1 LLKGLQGDEL
11 CYIPDSQ
18 ESAKPKLKS
27 SNMNAI
33 LEHSTTTELNRPS
46 PLDLTDEQLMAML
59 QQRDPVA
66 LEYLYDRHSAI
77 VKSLGMKVV
86 HNEAEAEDLLQEI
99 FMEIWNRASGYDP
112 AKGKPLGWIVTLARR
127 RAIDRLRKCQSHCRA
142 EDRLRDEVEQQ
153 PESWTTD
160 PEEDFVM
167 ADIRETLRKLIRTL
181 PEAQQQAIELAF
193 YQGMSQ
199 REIAAHTGIPLGTI
213 KTRLE
218 LGLKKMTVALKD
230 FADEF

>member
-1 LLKGLQGDEL
+1 
-11 CYIPDSQ
+11 
-18 ESAKPKLKS
+18 
-27 SNMNAI
+27 MNAI
-33 LEHSTTTELNRPS
+33 LERPTTELYQTTA

-59 QQRDPVA
+59 QQRNPVA

-86 HNEAEAEDLLQEI
+86 HNEAEAEDLVQEI
-99 FMEIWNRASGYDP
+99 FMEIWNRAAGYDP

-127 RAIDRLRKCQSHCRA
+127 RSIDRLRKCQSHCRA

-153 PESWTTD
+153 PDSWTTD

-167 ADIRETLRKLIRTL
+167 ADIRETLLNLLKTL
-181 PEAQQQAIELAF
+181 PAAQQQAIDLAF

-218 LGLKKMTVALKD
+218 LGLKKLTAALKD
-230 FADEF
+230 YQDEF

>member
-1 LLKGLQGDEL
+1 
-11 CYIPDSQ
+11 
-18 ESAKPKLKS
+18 
-27 SNMNAI
+27 MNAI
-33 LEHSTTTELNRPS
+33 LDQHEVAETTEIS
-46 PLDLTDEQLMAML
+46 PLDLTDEQLMIML
-59 QQRDPVA
+59 QQRNPVA
-66 LEYLYDRHSAI
+66 LEYLYDRHCAI

-99 FMEIWNRASGYDP
+99 FMEIWNRAAGYDP

-142 EDRLRDEVEQQ
+142 EDRLRLEVEQQ
-153 PESWTTD
+153 PDSWTTD

-167 ADIRETLRKLIRTL
+167 ADVRETLRKLLKTL
-181 PEAQQQAIELAF
+181 PEAQQQAIDLAF
-193 YQGMSQ
+193 YKGMSQ

-218 LGLKKMTVALKD
+218 LGLKKLTVALKD
-230 FADEF
+230 YQGEF

>member
-1 LLKGLQGDEL
+1 MPAAGFTS
-11 CYIPDSQ
+11 PRS
-18 ESAKPKLKS
+18 SAGIKPETQTKT
-27 SNMNAI
+27 NIMNA
-33 LEHSTTTELNRPS
+33 LLDYAYTSAVKPAS
-46 PLDLTDEQLMAML
+46 LDLTDEQLMAML
-59 QQRDPVA
+59 QRRDPVA
-66 LEYLYDRHSAI
+66 LEFLYDRHSAI

-99 FMEIWNRASGYDP
+99 FMEIWNRAAGYDP

-153 PESWTTD
+153 PGAWTTD

-167 ADIRETLRKLIRTL
+167 ADIRENLLNLIRTL
-181 PEAQQQAIELAF
+181 PVAQQQAIELAF

-213 KTRLE
+213 KTRIE
-218 LGLKKMTVALKD
+218 LGLKKLTLALKD
-230 FADEF
+230 YAGEF

>member
-1 LLKGLQGDEL
+1 
-11 CYIPDSQ
+11 
-18 ESAKPKLKS
+18 
-27 SNMNAI
+27 MNAI
-33 LEHSTTTELNRPS
+33 LEQHTEETSHVS

-59 QQRDPVA
+59 QQRDPVG
-66 LEYLYDRHSAI
+66 LEYLYDRHSGI

-99 FMEIWNRASGYDP
+99 FVEIWNRAAGYDP

-127 RAIDRLRKCQSHCRA
+127 RSIDRLRKCQSHCRA
-142 EDRLRDEVEQQ
+142 EDRLREEVEQQ
-153 PESWTTD
+153 PGAWTTD

-167 ADIRETLRKLIRTL
+167 ADIRETLRALLKTL
-181 PEAQQQAIELAF
+181 PAAQQQAIELAF

-218 LGLKKMTVALKD
+218 LGLKKLTAALKD
-230 FADEF
+230 YAGEF

>member
-1 LLKGLQGDEL
+1 
-11 CYIPDSQ
+11 
-18 ESAKPKLKS
+18 
-27 SNMNAI
+27 MNAI
-33 LEHSTTTELNRPS
+33 LEHTTEESTQVS

-66 LEYLYDRHSAI
+66 LGYLYDRHCGI

-99 FMEIWNRASGYDP
+99 FVEIWNRAAGYDP

-127 RAIDRLRKCQSHCRA
+127 RSIDRLRKCQSHCRA
-142 EDRLRDEVEQQ
+142 EDRLREEVEQQ
-153 PESWTTD
+153 PGAWTTD

-167 ADIRETLRKLIRTL
+167 ADIRETLRSILKTL
-181 PEAQQQAIELAF
+181 PVAQQQAIELAF

-218 LGLKKMTVALKD
+218 LGLKKLTVALKD
-230 FADEF
+230 YAGEF

>member
-1 LLKGLQGDEL
+1 
-11 CYIPDSQ
+11 
-18 ESAKPKLKS
+18 
-27 SNMNAI
+27 MNAT
-33 LEHSTTTELNRPS
+33 LEHPTNELDQVS
-46 PLDLTDEQLMAML
+46 PLDLTDEHLMAML

-66 LEYLYDRHSAI
+66 LGYLYDRHSGI

-99 FMEIWNRASGYDP
+99 FVEIWNRAAGYDP

-127 RAIDRLRKCQSHCRA
+127 RSIDRLRKCQSHCRA
-142 EDRLRDEVEQQ
+142 EDRLREEVEQQ
-153 PESWTTD
+153 PDAWTTD
-160 PEEDFVM
+160 PEEDFEM
-167 ADIRETLRKLIRTL
+167 ADIRETLRNLIRNL
-181 PEAQQQAIELAF
+181 PEAQQQAIDLAF

-218 LGLKKMTVALKD
+218 LGLKKLTVALQD
-230 FADEF
+230 YAGEF

>member
-1 LLKGLQGDEL
+1 MNITLERP
-11 CYIPDSQ
+11 ITEFSQ
-18 ESAKPKLKS
+18 PSA
-27 SNMNAI
+27 
-33 LEHSTTTELNRPS
+33 
-46 PLDLTDEQLMAML
+46 LDLTDEQLMTML
-59 QQRDPVA
+59 QKRNPLGLA
-66 LEYLYDRHSAI
+66 YLYDRHSAI

-99 FMEIWNRASGYDP
+99 FMEIWNRAAGYDP
-112 AKGKPLGWIVTLARR
+112 ANGKPLGWIVTLARR

-142 EDRLRDEVEQQ
+142 EDRLREEVEQQ
-153 PESWTTD
+153 PGAWTTD

-167 ADIRETLRKLIRTL
+167 ADIRETLLNLLKTL
-181 PEAQQQAIELAF
+181 PDAQRQAIELAF

-218 LGLKKMTVALKD
+218 LGLKKLTAALKD
-230 FADEF
+230 YVGEF

>member
-1 LLKGLQGDEL
+1 
-11 CYIPDSQ
+11 
-18 ESAKPKLKS
+18 
-27 SNMNAI
+27 MNDI
-33 LEHSTTTELNRPS
+33 LEYSTALETAMPAA
-46 PLDLTDEQLMAML
+46 LDLTDEQLMAML
-59 QQRDPVA
+59 QQRNPVA
-66 LEYLYDRHSAI
+66 LEYLYDRHAGI

-86 HNEAEAEDLLQEI
+86 HNEAEAEDLVQEI
-99 FMEIWNRASGYDP
+99 FMEIWNRAAGYDP

-127 RAIDRLRKCQSHCRA
+127 RSIDRLRKCQSHCRA
-142 EDRLRDEVEQQ
+142 EDRLRDEVESQ
-153 PESWTTD
+153 PDAWTTD

-167 ADIRETLRKLIRTL
+167 ADIRETLRKILKSL

-218 LGLKKMTVALKD
+218 LGLKKLTVALKD
-230 FADEF
+230 YAGEF

>member
-1 LLKGLQGDEL
+1 
-11 CYIPDSQ
+11 
-18 ESAKPKLKS
+18 
-27 SNMNAI
+27 MNSTI
-33 LEHSTTTELNRPS
+33 ERPEHEHAQVS
-46 PLDLTDEQLMAML
+46 PLDLTDEQLMVML
-59 QQRDPVA
+59 QQRNPAA
-66 LEYLYDRHSAI
+66 LGYLYDRHCGI

-99 FMEIWNRASGYDP
+99 FVEIWNRAAGYDP

-127 RAIDRLRKCQSHCRA
+127 RSIDRLRKCQSHCRA
-142 EDRLRDEVEQQ
+142 EDRLREEVESQ
-153 PESWTTD
+153 PDAWTTD

-167 ADIRETLRKLIRTL
+167 ADIRETLLNLLKTL
-181 PEAQQQAIELAF
+181 PEAQQQAINLAF

-218 LGLKKMTVALKD
+218 LGLKKLTAALKD
-230 FADEF
+230 YAGEF

>member
-1 LLKGLQGDEL
+1 
-11 CYIPDSQ
+11 
-18 ESAKPKLKS
+18 
-27 SNMNAI
+27 MNAI
-33 LEHSTTTELNRPS
+33 LENPTTTEALKPS
-46 PLDLTDEQLMAML
+46 PLDLTDEHLMEML
-59 QQRDPVA
+59 QQRNPA
-66 LEYLYDRHSAI
+66 GLEYLYDRHSGI

-127 RAIDRLRKCQSHCRA
+127 RSIDRLRKCQSHCRA
-142 EDRLRDEVEQQ
+142 EDRLREEIEQQ
-153 PESWTTD
+153 PGAWTTD

-167 ADIRETLRKLIRTL
+167 ADIRETLRNLLKTL
-181 PEAQQQAIELAF
+181 PPAQQQAIDLAF
-193 YQGMSQ
+193 YKGMSQ

-218 LGLKKMTVALKD
+218 LGLKKLTAALQEY
-230 FADEF
+230 AGEF

>member
-1 LLKGLQGDEL
+1 
-11 CYIPDSQ
+11 
-18 ESAKPKLKS
+18 
-27 SNMNAI
+27 MNAI
-33 LEHSTTTELNRPS
+33 LEHPTIPPIELDQIS

-59 QQRDPVA
+59 QQRNPVA

-153 PESWTTD
+153 PDSWTTD

-167 ADIRETLRKLIRTL
+167 ADIRETLRKLIKTL

-218 LGLKKMTVALKD
+218 LGLKKLTVALKD
-230 FADEF
+230 FAGEF

>member
-1 LLKGLQGDEL
+1 
-11 CYIPDSQ
+11 
-18 ESAKPKLKS
+18 
-27 SNMNAI
+27 MHAI
-33 LEHSTTTELNRPS
+33 LDRPTQSPAEVS
-46 PLDLTDEQLMAML
+46 PLDLTDEHLMSMI
-59 QQRDPVA
+59 QQRDPA
-66 LEYLYDRHSAI
+66 GLELLFDRHSSI

-99 FMEIWNRASGYDP
+99 FMEIWNRSASYDP
-112 AKGKPLGWIVTLARR
+112 KKGKPLGWIVTLARR

-153 PESWTTD
+153 PDAWTTD

-167 ADIRETLRKLIRTL
+167 ADIRENLLNLIRTL
-181 PEAQQQAIELAF
+181 PVAQQQAIELAF

-213 KTRLE
+213 KTRIE
-218 LGLKKMTVALKD
+218 LGLKKLTLALKD
-230 FADEF
+230 YAGEF

>member
-1 LLKGLQGDEL
+1 
-11 CYIPDSQ
+11 
-18 ESAKPKLKS
+18 
-27 SNMNAI
+27 MNAI
-33 LEHSTTTELNRPS
+33 LEHTSAAALEQKE
-46 PLDLTDEQLMAML
+46 PLDLTDERLMEMV
-59 QQRDPVA
+59 QQRNPLG
-66 LEYLYDRHSAI
+66 LEYLYDRHAAI

-99 FMEIWNRASGYDP
+99 FMEIWNRAAGYDP

-153 PESWTTD
+153 PDSWTTD

-167 ADIRETLRKLIRTL
+167 ADIRETLRKLITAL
-181 PEAQQQAIELAF
+181 PEAQQQAINLAF

-218 LGLKKMTVALKD
+218 LGLKKLTVALKD
-230 FADEF
+230 YQDEF

>member
-1 LLKGLQGDEL
+1 
-11 CYIPDSQ
+11 
-18 ESAKPKLKS
+18 
-27 SNMNAI
+27 MNAI
-33 LEHSTTTELNRPS
+33 LEHPITETQTPSHTQTS

-59 QQRDPVA
+59 QQRNPVA

-99 FMEIWNRASGYDP
+99 FMEIWNRAAGYDP

-127 RAIDRLRKCQSHCRA
+127 RSIDRLRKCQSHCRA
-142 EDRLRDEVEQQ
+142 EDRLRDEIEQQ
-153 PESWTTD
+153 PDAWTTD

-167 ADIRETLRKLIRTL
+167 ADIRETLLKLIKTL
-181 PEAQQQAIELAF
+181 PEAQQQAIGLAF

-218 LGLKKMTVALKD
+218 LGLKKLTAALKD
-230 FADEF
+230 YAGEF

>member
-1 LLKGLQGDEL
+1 
-11 CYIPDSQ
+11 
-18 ESAKPKLKS
+18 
-27 SNMNAI
+27 MNAI
-33 LEHSTTTELNRPS
+33 LEHPTNELDQLS
-46 PLDLTDEQLMAML
+46 PLDLTDEQLMLML
-59 QQRDPVA
+59 QQRNPVA
-66 LEYLYDRHSAI
+66 LEYLYDRHCGI

-99 FMEIWNRASGYDP
+99 FVEIWNRAAGYDP

-142 EDRLRDEVEQQ
+142 EDRLREEVESQ
-153 PESWTTD
+153 PDSWTTD

-167 ADIRETLRKLIRTL
+167 ADIRETLLNILKTL
-181 PEAQQQAIELAF
+181 PEAQQQAINLAF

-218 LGLKKMTVALKD
+218 LGLKKLTVALKD
-230 FADEF
+230 YAGEF

>member
-1 LLKGLQGDEL
+1 M
-11 CYIPDSQ
+11 I
-18 ESAKPKLKS
+18 
-27 SNMNAI
+27 MNAT
-33 LEHSTTTELNRPS
+33 LERPITADARPS
-46 PLDLTDEQLMAML
+46 ALDLTDEQLMAML
-59 QQRDPVA
+59 QRREPVA

-99 FMEIWNRASGYDP
+99 FMEIWNRAAGYDP

-142 EDRLRDEVEQQ
+142 EDRLRVEVEQQ
-153 PESWTTD
+153 PGAWTTD

-167 ADIRETLRKLIRTL
+167 ADIRENLLNLIRTL
-181 PEAQQQAIELAF
+181 PVAQQQAIELAF

-213 KTRLE
+213 KTRIE
-218 LGLKKMTVALKD
+218 LGLKKLTLALKD
-230 FADEF
+230 YAGEF

>member
-1 LLKGLQGDEL
+1 
-11 CYIPDSQ
+11 
-18 ESAKPKLKS
+18 
-27 SNMNAI
+27 MNAI
-33 LEHSTTTELNRPS
+33 IEHPLTETS
-46 PLDLTDEQLMAML
+46 ALDLTDEQLMTML
-59 QQRDPVA
+59 QQRDPSA

-77 VKSLGMKVV
+77 VKSLAMKVV

-99 FMEIWNRASGYDP
+99 FMEIWNRAAGYDSS
-112 AKGKPLGWIVTLARR
+112 KGKPLGWIVTLARR

-167 ADIRETLRKLIRTL
+167 ADSRETLRQLLKTL

-218 LGLKKMTVALKD
+218 LGLRKLYDSVRSLRDKI
-230 FADEF
+230 

>member
-1 LLKGLQGDEL
+1 
-11 CYIPDSQ
+11 
-18 ESAKPKLKS
+18 
-27 SNMNAI
+27 MNAI
-33 LEHSTTTELNRPS
+33 LEHTTREAHQLS

-59 QQRDPVA
+59 QERNPVA

-127 RAIDRLRKCQSHCRA
+127 RSIDRLRKCQSHCRA

-153 PESWTTD
+153 PDSWTTD

-167 ADIRETLRKLIRTL
+167 ADIRETLLKLIKTL

-193 YQGMSQ
+193 YKGMSQ

-218 LGLKKMTVALKD
+218 LGLKKLTVALKD
-230 FADEF
+230 FAGEF

>member
-1 LLKGLQGDEL
+1 MQ
-11 CYIPDSQ
+11 
-18 ESAKPKLKS
+18 
-27 SNMNAI
+27 AI
-33 LEHSTTTELNRPS
+33 LEHPITEEAQVS
-46 PLDLTDEQLMAML
+46 PLDLTDERLMAML

-66 LEYLYDRHSAI
+66 LEHLYDRHSGI

-99 FMEIWNRASGYDP
+99 FMEIWNRAAGYDP

-142 EDRLRDEVEQQ
+142 EDRLKVEVEQQ
-153 PESWTTD
+153 PDSWTTD
-160 PEEDFVM
+160 PDEDFVM
-167 ADIRETLRKLIRTL
+167 SDIRETLRALLQTL
-181 PEAQQQAIELAF
+181 PEAQRQAIDLA
-193 YQGMSQ
+193 YYKGMSQ

-218 LGLKKMTVALKD
+218 LGLKKLTAALKD
-230 FADEF
+230 YAGEF

>member
-1 LLKGLQGDEL
+1 
-11 CYIPDSQ
+11 
-18 ESAKPKLKS
+18 
-27 SNMNAI
+27 MNAI
-33 LEHSTTTELNRPS
+33 LEHPSIETHDIPQTAEIS

-66 LEYLYDRHSAI
+66 LEYLYDRHAAI

-99 FMEIWNRASGYDP
+99 FMEIWNRAAGYDP

-153 PESWTTD
+153 PDSWTTD

-167 ADIRETLRKLIRTL
+167 ADIRETLRGVLKTL
-181 PEAQQQAIELAF
+181 PEAQQQAINLAF

-218 LGLKKMTVALKD
+218 LGLKKLTIALKD
-230 FADEF
+230 YADEF